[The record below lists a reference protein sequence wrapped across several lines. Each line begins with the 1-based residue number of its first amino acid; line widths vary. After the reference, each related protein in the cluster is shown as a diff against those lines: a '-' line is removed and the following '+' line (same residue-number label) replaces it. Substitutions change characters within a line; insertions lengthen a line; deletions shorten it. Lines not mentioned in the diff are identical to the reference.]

1 MSLSQYI
8 LDSREQYRL
17 QVRERN
23 TWLARLRWYYLIILP
38 AITVVV
44 SNLTGNEVVRNQEV
58 AISAAGIGVI
68 VNTVL
73 WGLTKFKKQPLI
85 YYQIIAVGQI
95 LLDVTLASGIIYL
108 QNGLASRTTL
118 LFAIPIVGAG
128 LLFTRTFAYIA
139 AAFSAIGYTTALV
152 LYRHAHPGSYELNQV
167 TLPAVFYGVTFFI
180 IAIIVTAYGKRNA
193 SNEREKSYS
202 ELLALLRHQ
211 LHHPTGV
218 IAAIVE
224 MLEFSDNYAKWPA
237 RDKSYLQ
244 QLKRENKRQHT
255 LVANLLESVTDKG
268 DELTDKD
275 KKVFNIVEL
284 LNEESISCATGAKRL
299 ADLQTR
305 LPNKVIEVEGDAE
318 QLGTAFD
325 NIISNAFHYT
335 EKGTPVIISA
345 SEENYKVTVSIH
357 DKGEGISETE
367 QRALFKLFSKMQS
380 RISGDPEKLYDS
392 GLGLYVAKLI
402 IERHR
407 GSLELS
413 SSPKYGTNITVTLY
427 KRLI

>member
-23 TWLARLRWYYLIILP
+23 TWLARLRWYYLVIL
-38 AITVVV
+38 AVVTVVTA
-44 SNLTGNEVVRNQEV
+44 NLTDDNAMRNQQV
-58 AISAAGIGVI
+58 ALAATGIGLV
-68 VNTVL
+68 VNTIL
-73 WGLTKFKKQPLI
+73 WGLTKFKRRPLA
-85 YYQIIAVGQI
+85 YYQVIAVGQI
-95 LLDVTLASGIIYL
+95 LLDVTLASGIIYF
-108 QNGLASRTTL
+108 QNGLDSRAIL

-128 LLFTRTFAYIA
+128 LLFTKTFAYIA
-139 AAFSAIGYTTALV
+139 AGLSTVGYTLALV
-152 LYRHAHPGSYELNQV
+152 LFRHDHPGSYELYQV
-167 TLPAVFYGVTFFI
+167 TLPAVFYGVVFLI
-180 IAIIVTAYGKRNA
+180 IAIIVTAYGRRNA

-224 MLEFSDNYAKWPA
+224 MLEFSENYSRWPA
-237 RDKSYLQ
+237 TDKSYLQ

-255 LVANLLESVTDKG
+255 MIANLLESVTDKN
-268 DELTDKD
+268 DELED
-275 KKVFNIVEL
+275 KKVFNIVQL
-284 LNEESISCATGAKRL
+284 LNDESISCATGAKRL
-299 ADLQTR
+299 SDLQTR
-305 LPNKVIEVEGDAE
+305 LPNKSIEVDGDAE
-318 QLGTAFD
+318 QLSTAFD
-325 NIISNAFHYT
+325 NIISNAFRYT

-345 SEENYKVTVSIH
+345 SEENFKVTVSIH
-357 DKGEGISETE
+357 DKGKGMSEAE
-367 QRALFKLFSKMQS
+367 QKTIFKMFSKMQS
-380 RISGDPEKLYDS
+380 RIIGDPEKLYDS

-407 GSLELS
+407 GTLELS
-413 SSPKYGTNITVTLY
+413 SSAQYGTNITVTLY

>member
-23 TWLARLRWYYLIILP
+23 TWLARLRWYYLIIL
-38 AITVVV
+38 AGVVV
-44 SNLTGNEVVRNQEV
+44 ITAMLAHDNVEHNQQVALTVG
-58 AISAAGIGVI
+58 GIGLV

-73 WGLTKFKKQPLI
+73 WALTKFKRRPLA
-85 YYQIIAVGQI
+85 YYQTIAVGQV
-95 LLDVTLASGIIYL
+95 LLDVALASGIIYF
-108 QNGLASRTTL
+108 QGGLASRATL

-128 LLFTRTFAYIA
+128 LLFTKTFAYVA
-139 AAFSAIGYTTALV
+139 AVLSAIGYTLALA
-152 LYRHAHPGSYELNQV
+152 LYRHDNPGSYELHHV
-167 TLPAVFYGVTFFI
+167 TVPAVFYAVVFLV

-224 MLEFSDNYAKWPA
+224 MLEYSDNYSKWPA
-237 RDKSYLQ
+237 GDKSYLQ
-244 QLKRENKRQHT
+244 QLKRENKRQHAMI
-255 LVANLLESVTDKG
+255 ANLLESVTDRNE
-268 DELTDKD
+268 ELADKQ
-275 KKVFNIVEL
+275 KRVFNVVQL
-284 LNEESISCATGAKRL
+284 LNDESVSCATGAKRL
-299 ADLQTR
+299 ADLETR
-305 LPNKVIEVEGDAE
+305 LPNKTIEVEGDPA
-318 QLGTAFD
+318 QLSTAFD
-325 NIISNAFHYT
+325 NIIGNAFRYT

-345 SEENYKVTVSIH
+345 TEENYKITVSIH
-357 DKGEGISETE
+357 DKGKGISEAE

-407 GSLELS
+407 GKLELS